1 MGGRTSRTA
10 IDSAFALEPDR
21 RPSPM
26 SRTAALIAKYGGRVP
41 RYTSY
46 PTAAQFT
53 PAVAEAEHRAWL
65 AALDARSPV
74 SLYLH
79 VPFCD
84 RLCWYCGCHTA
95 VVHQRGPVADYVR
108 TLVREIEITGRALP
122 ESAQASALHFG
133 GGTPNI
139 IAPDDLR
146 ALVGALR
153 ERFTFT
159 APFEFAVEL
168 DPRILTSEWVDAAA
182 DLGLNRASLGVQD
195 LNAQVQRAINRLQ
208 PYAQIEWAAT
218 RLRQAGVGSI
228 NLDLMYG
235 LPHQSVATV
244 VATLDQ
250 VLALSPERI
259 ALFGYAHV
267 PWMKAHQKLLP
278 EASLPDAVE
287 RFDQQSA
294 AAERLDKAGYVRI
307 GLDHFAKHDDELAKA
322 ERSGLLRRNF
332 QGYTSDHA
340 TSLLGFGASSIS
352 AMPQGY
358 VQNAARVPE
367 WRQRVNAGR
376 LAAARGLVVGSD
388 DRVRGEIIE
397 RLMCDMRV
405 DVAGVCAA
413 HNRSPS
419 QFAAELL
426 RLAEMEADGLVEREG
441 AHIEVTKS
449 GRPFVRTI
457 AAVFD
462 AQSVSGAGRHAPSI

>member
-53 PAVAEAEHRAWL
+53 PAVAEADHRAWL

-108 TLVREIEITGRALP
+108 TLVREIEITSQALP

-208 PYAQIEWAAT
+208 PYAQIEWAVT
-218 RLRQAGVGSI
+218 RLRQAGDCCRAHARGRP
-228 NLDLMYG
+228 
-235 LPHQSVATV
+235 PHPTNRRAAETHRTRTG
-244 VATLDQ
+244 APRFRPTR
-250 VLALSPERI
+250 APP
-259 ALFGYAHV
+259 AHSTA
-267 PWMKAHQKLLP
+267 PTRRH
-278 EASLPDAVE
+278 ASLGCSKLP
-287 RFDQQSA
+287 
-294 AAERLDKAGYVRI
+294 
-307 GLDHFAKHDDELAKA
+307 
-322 ERSGLLRRNF
+322 
-332 QGYTSDHA
+332 
-340 TSLLGFGASSIS
+340 
-352 AMPQGY
+352 P
-358 VQNAARVPE
+358 
-367 WRQRVNAGR
+367 
-376 LAAARGLVVGSD
+376 
-388 DRVRGEIIE
+388 
-397 RLMCDMRV
+397 
-405 DVAGVCAA
+405 
-413 HNRSPS
+413 
-419 QFAAELL
+419 
-426 RLAEMEADGLVEREG
+426 
-441 AHIEVTKS
+441 
-449 GRPFVRTI
+449 
-457 AAVFD
+457 
-462 AQSVSGAGRHAPSI
+462 

>member
-1 MGGRTSRTA
+1 
-10 IDSAFALEPDR
+10 
-21 RPSPM
+21 M
-26 SRTAALIAKYGGRVP
+26 SRITALITKYGGRVP

-53 PAVAEAEHRAWL
+53 AEVAEADHRAWL
-65 AALDARSPV
+65 AALDARSPI

-95 VVHQRGPVADYVR
+95 VARHRGPVADYVR
-108 TLVREIEITGRALP
+108 TLVREIEITSEALP
-122 ESAQASALHFG
+122 EIVPASALHFG
-133 GGTPNI
+133 GGTPNM

-146 ALVGALR
+146 AIVGALR
-153 ERFTFT
+153 ERFRFT
-159 APFEFAVEL
+159 VPFEFAVEL
-168 DPRILTSEWVDAAA
+168 DPRILTSEWIDAAA

-195 LNAQVQRAINRLQ
+195 LNAEVQQAINRLQ
-208 PYAQIEWAAT
+208 PYSQIEWAVKQ
-218 RLRQAGVGSI
+218 LRQAGIGSI

-235 LPHQSVATV
+235 LPYQSVSTV
-244 VATLDQ
+244 LATLDQ
-250 VLALSPERI
+250 ILALSPERI

-278 EASLPDAVE
+278 EASLPNAIE

-294 AAERLDKAGYVRI
+294 AAERLEKAGYVRI
-307 GLDHFAKHDDELAKA
+307 GLDHFAKHEDELAKA
-322 ERSGLLRRNF
+322 ERNGLLRRNF
-332 QGYTSDHA
+332 QGYTTDHA
-340 TSLLGFGASSIS
+340 SSLLGFGASSIS

-367 WRQRVNAGR
+367 WRHRIDAGQ
-376 LAAARGLVVGSD
+376 LATARGLVVGPD

-405 DVAGVCAA
+405 DVARVCAA
-413 HNRSPS
+413 HDRLLSR
-419 QFAAELL
+419 FAPEFFRL
-426 RLAEMEADGLVEREG
+426 REMEADGLVKRKG
-441 AHIEVTKS
+441 ARIEVTS
-449 GRPFVRTI
+449 HGRPFVRTI

-462 AQSVSGAGRHAPSI
+462 AQSASIETGRHAPSV